1 MRVPRNFIESLLSNR
16 GLPMIHIHTPKCG
29 GSFVNSAFGE
39 RFKQCPT
46 LRWSE
51 AKGHKTFLE
60 YRDIFEK
67 RGDSLTKY
75 VLFTVIRNPWDWH
88 LSWFNYVSKDAGG
101 RNSGMLLE
109 HEQIKDLSFSG
120 YIKWLEDMDQ
130 PRSLHDY
137 ARRQVSDWII
147 DDNGKI
153 AVHEVLRQERLEE
166 DLRSLKEKYGLRI
179 TVPYG
184 QRINSSRSERGYRW
198 SYSDEDAEIIARRHQ
213 RDIALFGYRF
223 E

>member
-1 MRVPRNFIESLLSNR
+1 
-16 GLPMIHIHTPKCG
+16 
-29 GSFVNSAFGE
+29 
-39 RFKQCPT
+39 
-46 LRWSE
+46 
-51 AKGHKTFLE
+51 
-60 YRDIFEK
+60 
-67 RGDSLTKY
+67 
-75 VLFTVIRNPWDWH
+75 
-88 LSWFNYVSKDAGG
+88 
-101 RNSGMLLE
+101 MLLE

-147 DDNGKI
+147 DENGKI